1 MFDWIDSGSLL
12 LNLVLL
18 IIGFIALIKGADVFV
33 DGAASLAKRFGVSG
47 VIIGLT
53 VVAMGTS
60 APELAV
66 SVSAGLSG
74 SNEIAVSNVI
84 GSNLFNL
91 LMVLG
96 ICALMKPLPVD
107 PGIKKRDYPICLI
120 GTAVLLFYAA
130 TRILF
135 GQKPDL
141 GDKQAISGDITR
153 IGGIVFL
160 LAFVGYL
167 LYTIHVAKKTS
178 EKDEDYTP
186 EPLPK
191 SILFIVLGAAC
202 IVIGGDGVVTSA
214 KNLAMMWGM
223 SETLVGL
230 TIVAIGTS
238 LPELVTSIVASR
250 KGENGMAIGNA
261 IGSNIFNLLL
271 ILGASSTIRPIP
283 ITVAS
288 FFDIAILLT
297 ISIISYFFVCSGKHI
312 NRIEGA
318 AMVMAYAAYT
328 VYAILR

>member
-1 MFDWIDSGSLL
+1 MFEWIDSGSLL
-12 LNLVLL
+12 LNLILL
-18 IIGFIALIKGADVFV
+18 IVGFIALIKGADVFV
-33 DGAASLAKRFGVSG
+33 DGAASLAKRFGVPG

-107 PGIKKRDYPICLI
+107 QGIKKRDYPICLI
-120 GTAVLLFYAA
+120 GTAALLFFAA

-135 GQKPDL
+135 GQKPDMSDTGAL
-141 GDKQAISGDITR
+141 SGDLSR
-153 IGGIVFL
+153 IGGILFL

-167 LYTIHVAKKTS
+167 LYTIHIAKKSS
-178 EKDEDYTP
+178 EKDENYKP
-186 EPLPK
+186 EPLYK
-191 SILFIVLGAAC
+191 SILFIVIGAAC

-271 ILGASSTIRPIP
+271 ILGTSSTLHPIP

-288 FFDIAILLT
+288 FFDIAILLGL
-297 ISIISYFFVCSGKHI
+297 SIVSYFFVCTGKRV
-312 NRIEGA
+312 NRIEGG